1 MKTLFKVCW
10 ILVALGC
17 ITGCA
22 SHTNI
27 PSHVRMA
34 IEDFHGGRVMEL
46 RQSCYYGD
54 LYEDTGKWLLSPHA
68 FESVHHIVDLDG
80 KPIHPSGQRG
90 IVPAG
95 TRFLIEKIEFPDIYA
110 MTTRMLSSPRYHTWV
125 YLRALEKLP
134 LESEKRSHFVML
146 LPMDLQDREDVE
158 SNIAKLLAPEGDVS
172 RWLKQR
178 RPSVRVAIA
187 HKDLKTGMTRDE
199 LVAARGEPHLWIAQ
213 QGSYGLEMVAW
224 YPSHEAWIRNGRIID
239 VKPGRSIQKR
249 KPRKPGS
256 P

>member
-1 MKTLFKVCW
+1 
-10 ILVALGC
+10 
-17 ITGCA
+17 
-22 SHTNI
+22 
-27 PSHVRMA
+27 
-34 IEDFHGGRVMEL
+34 
-46 RQSCYYGD
+46 
-54 LYEDTGKWLLSPHA
+54 
-68 FESVHHIVDLDG
+68 
-80 KPIHPSGQRG
+80 
-90 IVPAG
+90 
-95 TRFLIEKIEFPDIYA
+95 
-110 MTTRMLSSPRYHTWV
+110 
-125 YLRALEKLP
+125 
-134 LESEKRSHFVML
+134 
-146 LPMDLQDREDVE
+146 MDLQDREDVE

-239 VKPGRSIQKR
+239 VKPGRTIQKR